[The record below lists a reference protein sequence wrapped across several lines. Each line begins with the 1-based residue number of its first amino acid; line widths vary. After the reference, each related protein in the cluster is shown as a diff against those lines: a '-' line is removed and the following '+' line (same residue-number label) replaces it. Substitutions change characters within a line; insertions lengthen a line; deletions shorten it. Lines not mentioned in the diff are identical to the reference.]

1 MDAVRRYTQ
10 RLGWVLAWHLGLA
23 SMLLLALVWALQPPA
38 LLASAGLVFVALCA
52 LGASLWWRVQHHTRT
67 LTRLVHALRHDELS
81 AHFEPASSAGDD
93 VALADALNALM
104 ATLRAQRQSQ
114 QVAHLQQQGLLEQVP
129 TPLLRVEVQA
139 PQRVFLLNAAARR
152 FFGTRHDGQ
161 PLAAWAGE
169 GPQAQAFLQALSD
182 GAPSQALDWCAPGQ
196 PPQRVRLSRS
206 HWVQAGQAQRLVAV
220 QPVQGDIDS
229 ARAQLQTDLVR
240 VLSHEVMNSLT
251 PVTSLADSVAA
262 EVGRRIEQGDATAH
276 GLQET
281 TTALARRA
289 RGLMSFVQRYR
300 ELAQA
305 VVVHPQTLAAQALA
319 DECATLFAAQ
329 WPHARL
335 ELHVQ
340 PPGLEL
346 QADAQALL
354 PVLLNLLRN
363 AVEAVKAVEAVTL
376 SAGHGAAT
384 AAPVA
389 QVQLRFTEAEGGRCV
404 IDVIDNGPGIAPAWR
419 SDVFLPFFTTKAQG
433 GGIGLA
439 LARQVVQ
446 AHGGRI
452 SVREAE
458 GGHLQV
464 LI

>member
-1 MDAVRRYTQ
+1 M
-10 RLGWVLAWHLGLA
+10 A
-23 SMLLLALVWALQPPA
+23 S
-38 LLASAGLVFVALCA
+38 
-52 LGASLWWRVQHHTRT
+52 
-67 LTRLVHALRHDELS
+67 
-81 AHFEPASSAGDD
+81 
-93 VALADALNALM
+93 
-104 ATLRAQRQSQ
+104 LRAQRQSQ

-152 FFGTRHDGQ
+152 FFSSQHDGQ
-161 PLAAWAGE
+161 PLAAWARE
-169 GPQAQAFLQALSD
+169 GSEVQAFLHALSE
-182 GAPSQALDWCAPGQ
+182 GAPSQAMDWCAPGQ
-196 PPQRVRLSRS
+196 PPQRVRLSQSR
-206 HWVQAGQAQRLVAV
+206 WVQAGQAQRLVAV

-251 PVTSLADSVAA
+251 PVTSLADSVADQ
-262 EVGRRIEQGDATAH
+262 VGRRVEQGDVTAQ
-276 GLQET
+276 GLQEAT
-281 TTALARRA
+281 MALARRA
-289 RGLMSFVQRYR
+289 RGLMVFVQRYR

-329 WPHARL
+329 WPDARL

-363 AVEAVKAVEAVTL
+363 AVEAVTL
-376 SAGHGAAT
+376 PAGT
-384 AAPVA
+384 DAAPAARVP
-389 QVQLRFTEAEGGRCV
+389 QVQLRFTEAEGGRCL

-458 GGHLQV
+458 GGHLQL